1 MNIGIDVGGTNL
13 RAGAVDEEGRLQAK
27 VSVPVGHVESPEA
40 LVRRLAELARQ
51 AAREAGTP
59 EGEIRSVGVG
69 IPGAVAEGKI
79 LYTCNLPL
87 QDVAFEKL
95 FRAGFD
101 CPVYLENDA
110 NCAAIGEW
118 LYGAGRGLKNFAMI
132 TLGTGL
138 GGGFIL
144 NGKPYGGGGMAGEIG
159 HMVIRQGGAPC
170 SCGRRGCWEAYCSAT
185 GLIRRT
191 REAMAAY
198 PESLLHRLAAESGT
212 VDGRTAFQ
220 AAEQGDPTA
229 LDVCRAY
236 GNDLAEGLTDLV
248 NMLDPEAVAIG
259 GGVAGAPEALL
270 LDPVRKLVA
279 QACYSR
285 HVGKVPRIVTA
296 VLGGDAGLMGAA
308 SLGNVI

>member
-1 MNIGIDVGGTNL
+1 M
-13 RAGAVDEEGRLQAK
+13 
-27 VSVPVGHVESPEA
+27 
-40 LVRRLAELARQ
+40 
-51 AAREAGTP
+51 AA
-59 EGEIRSVGVG
+59 
-69 IPGAVAEGKI
+69 
-79 LYTCNLPL
+79 
-87 QDVAFEKL
+87 
-95 FRAGFD
+95 
-101 CPVYLENDA
+101 
-110 NCAAIGEW
+110 
-118 LYGAGRGLKNFAMI
+118 
-132 TLGTGL
+132 
-138 GGGFIL
+138 
-144 NGKPYGGGGMAGEIG
+144 EIG
-159 HMVIRQGGAPC
+159 HMVIRQGGVLC

-220 AAEQGDPTA
+220 AAELGDPTA

>member
-101 CPVYLENDA
+101 RPVYLEHDA

-118 LYGAGRGLKNFAMI
+118 LYGAGRG
-132 TLGTGL
+132 
-138 GGGFIL
+138 
-144 NGKPYGGGGMAGEIG
+144 
-159 HMVIRQGGAPC
+159 
-170 SCGRRGCWEAYCSAT
+170 
-185 GLIRRT
+185 
-191 REAMAAY
+191 
-198 PESLLHRLAAESGT
+198 
-212 VDGRTAFQ
+212 
-220 AAEQGDPTA
+220 
-229 LDVCRAY
+229 
-236 GNDLAEGLTDLV
+236 
-248 NMLDPEAVAIG
+248 
-259 GGVAGAPEALL
+259 
-270 LDPVRKLVA
+270 
-279 QACYSR
+279 
-285 HVGKVPRIVTA
+285 
-296 VLGGDAGLMGAA
+296 
-308 SLGNVI
+308 